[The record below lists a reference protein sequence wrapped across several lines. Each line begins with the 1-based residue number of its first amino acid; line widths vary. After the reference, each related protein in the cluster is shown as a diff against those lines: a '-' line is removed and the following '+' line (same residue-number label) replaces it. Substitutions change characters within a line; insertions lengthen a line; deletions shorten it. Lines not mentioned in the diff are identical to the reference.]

1 MAPGAT
7 QLIMGLLRSPQ
18 KGTDM
23 ALRRALLTLL
33 TLSTLL
39 LAISLAMPLGAAE
52 PPTLAAAGLGDIYLA
67 LGDSL
72 ATGDEEPSN
81 TAAEGDLP
89 GYPAYLSEMLNQ
101 TLPISYT
108 NLGVSGETSSSMLA
122 PGGQLDAAVAF
133 IGTER
138 AAGRRVSPV
147 TLSIGGNDMV
157 NVLLGSTTTV
167 TDALTLYRANL
178 EQILDRLVLALDE
191 GGEPSGDLLLMN
203 YYNPYPNLAAFVPP
217 GQLNADPDRDVPR
230 FNQIIA
236 EAAAARGLT
245 VVDAYAAFL
254 GREASLTFVRFPYN
268 LDPTALRRN
277 FDYHPREAGHRVLAS
292 GFADATGY
300 VLKRL
305 WVPVVQ

>member
-1 MAPGAT
+1 MA
-7 QLIMGLLRSPQ
+7 S
-18 KGTDM
+18 
-23 ALRRALLTLL
+23 RRALLTLL
-33 TLSTLL
+33 TLLTPLL
-39 LAISLAMPLGAAE
+39 GISLAMPLGAAE
-52 PPTLAAAGLGDIYLA
+52 PPTLAAAGPGDIYLA

-157 NVLLGSTTTV
+157 GTFLGQSPQTI
-167 TDALTLYRANL
+167 TDTLPLFRANL
-178 EQILDRLVLALDE
+178 EQILHRLQTALTE
-191 GGEPSGDLLLMN
+191 NGQPTGDLLLMN
-203 YYNPYPNLAAFVPP
+203 YYNPYPGLLIRPISGLITLPP
-217 GQLNADPDRDVPR
+217 GQAPIVTDQEVPR

-236 EAAAARGLT
+236 EEAAERGIT
-245 VVDAYAAFL
+245 VVDAYSAFQ
-254 GREASLTFVRFPYN
+254 GRQATLTFVRFPYAFD
-268 LDPTALRRN
+268 LITIRRD

-292 GFADATGY
+292 GFADASGY